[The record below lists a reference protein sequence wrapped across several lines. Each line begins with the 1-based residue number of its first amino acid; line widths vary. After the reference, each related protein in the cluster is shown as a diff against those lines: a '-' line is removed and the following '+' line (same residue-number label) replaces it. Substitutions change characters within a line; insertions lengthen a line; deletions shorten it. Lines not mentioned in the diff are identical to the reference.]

1 MKRALWLSLFFM
13 GCEQEQDVGLAGP
26 GAELTAVSHSDA
38 VTAPPLWGSSV
49 LPLSDT
55 KLVVADTEGDA
66 LHLVTYDNTRV
77 AWTSHELDLPSGSR
91 PTRLAETG
99 DGHVVV
105 LLRGTGEVALVDAR
119 YGAVRWRRT
128 VCAQPRGVAWSS
140 AEKAALVTCASG
152 ELLTVTHTSTR
163 SLDLGEDLRDVLVV
177 NGKRWVTT
185 FRSAQLLELDDS
197 GAVVTRLSPPSLSAP
212 AGTFAPH
219 VAWRTVTDGKLIIM
233 SHQLHL
239 LDDVN
244 ALAPVPTA
252 PYYGDGLCL
261 SSAVTSAL
269 TVFDPAARTVLGST
283 PRPGALPIDVAIAG
297 SQVAVV
303 SAANGTAETYD
314 TSSLTGGYCLT
325 GGWPQT
331 SVPNPVGVGIVNGA
345 LAVVDRS
352 GWFGIAAPT
361 EMDGRGLRRVV
372 AIDTARKV
380 FHTQAPSG
388 VACASCHAEGYD
400 DGHTWQFGLKHVRTQ
415 SLEGGLL
422 KTAPYHWEG
431 ELDSISALLSETL
444 VHRMGGNPVP
454 GTVASA
460 LGDWLNTIPARQ
472 GAPTDA
478 LGAQYFMS
486 DGCSSCHSGTTL
498 TNNAT
503 VDVGTGGAYQVPSLR
518 AVSWRGPWLHDGCAK
533 TLKDRFSTDCH
544 GDTHA
549 PVPADHVDALV
560 AFLKSL

>member
-1 MKRALWLSLFFM
+1 
-13 GCEQEQDVGLAGP
+13 
-26 GAELTAVSHSDA
+26 
-38 VTAPPLWGSSV
+38 
-49 LPLSDT
+49 
-55 KLVVADTEGDA
+55 
-66 LHLVTYDNTRV
+66 
-77 AWTSHELDLPSGSR
+77 
-91 PTRLAETG
+91 
-99 DGHVVV
+99 
-105 LLRGTGEVALVDAR
+105 
-119 YGAVRWRRT
+119 
-128 VCAQPRGVAWSS
+128 
-140 AEKAALVTCASG
+140 
-152 ELLTVTHTSTR
+152 
-163 SLDLGEDLRDVLVV
+163 
-177 NGKRWVTT
+177 
-185 FRSAQLLELDDS
+185 
-197 GAVVTRLSPPSLSAP
+197 
-212 AGTFAPH
+212 
-219 VAWRTVTDGKLIIM
+219 
-233 SHQLHL
+233 
-239 LDDVN
+239 
-244 ALAPVPTA
+244 
-252 PYYGDGLCL
+252 
-261 SSAVTSAL
+261 VTSAL
-269 TVFDPAARTVLGST
+269 TVFDPATRTVLGST
-283 PRPGALPIDVAIAG
+283 PRPGALPVDVAIAG
-297 SQVAVV
+297 DQVAVV

-314 TSSLTGGYCLT
+314 TSTLTGGYCLT

-331 SVPNPVGVGIVNGA
+331 NVTNPVGVGLVNGA

-352 GWFGIAAPT
+352 GWFGIAAYT
-361 EMDGRGLRRVV
+361 EKDGRGLRPIVPL
-372 AIDTARKV
+372 DTARKV

-431 ELDSISALLSETL
+431 ELASISALLDETL
-444 VHRMGGNPVP
+444 VHRMGGDPVP

-460 LGDWLNTIPARQ
+460 LGDWLNSIPARQ
-472 GAPTDA
+472 GAPVDA

-533 TLKDRFSTDCH
+533 TLKDRFSKDCH